1 MIGSNGGYYAD
12 KPVVYMTKTE
22 SDGTEK
28 TIKLENVFTTSFRK
42 IAISSADV
50 SEAFRRFDNEF
61 RKHLHETTDCSGTLV
76 WYDKNVFNDETRA
89 KVMGFKNANCLSRH
103 IRRMKRK
110 KEQERR
116 RRLKSGTG

>member
-1 MIGSNGGYYAD
+1 MVGPHGGYIVD

-28 TIKLENVFTTSFRK
+28 TMKLENVFTTSFRT
-42 IAISSADV
+42 IAISSADA
-50 SEAFRRFDNEF
+50 SKAFRRFDNEF
-61 RKHLHETTDCSGTLV
+61 RKHLHEPTDCSGTLV

-89 KVMGFKNANCLSRH
+89 KVMGFKNANCLCRH

-116 RRLKSGTG
+116 RRLKNGAG